1 MSDSTRAALAASVAA
16 GYLLGR
22 SRRTKLAVAVATYLA
37 SGRLRAK
44 PQELLAAGAGKLG
57 ESPQLSQLTEQ
68 VRTELLTVG
77 RQALKAAFDQRL
89 GTFADSLAERTKS
102 LGQTMDSLAEEARD
116 EETDEQTDEEPEEGE
131 EERGEAER
139 GEAERGEERG
149 DGEGRTSAKQPRK
162 SAGSRRES
170 ADSSSSQQK
179 AAKRPA
185 KKAPPKKAAR
195 RTTQKSTEPS
205 RRRR

>member
-22 SRRTKLAVAVATYLA
+22 SRRMKLAVAVATYLA

-116 EETDEQTDEEPEEGE
+116 EETDEEPEEEGE

-139 GEAERGEERG
+139 DEERG
-149 DGEGRTSAKQPRK
+149 DGEGRTSAKQRRK

-179 AAKRPA
+179 TAKGPA

>member
-22 SRRTKLAVAVATYLA
+22 SRRMKLAVAVATYLA

-116 EETDEQTDEEPEEGE
+116 EETDEEPEEEGE

-139 GEAERGEERG
+139 DEERG
-149 DGEGRTSAKQPRK
+149 DGEGRTSAKQRRK

-170 ADSSSSQQK
+170 ADSSPSQQK
-179 AAKRPA
+179 TAKGPA

>member
-139 GEAERGEERG
+139 DEERG
-149 DGEGRTSAKQPRK
+149 DGEGRTSAKQRRK
-162 SAGSRRES
+162 STGSRRES
-170 ADSSSSQQK
+170 TDSSSSQQK